1 MKAFVK
7 NLHILSTQGKIPID
21 VSTVTTID
29 GALKVAQKT
38 VANSIDQSHSEA
50 SGHSGQYHA
59 HARTTLGDE
68 TMTDDLENLKKILVW
83 SIVAQSIGFFFGF
96 FKMVVLCSESCCCAG
111 LFVLVSIPASIL
123 ILVLY
128 ILQIVWFFKI
138 TAGNED
144 LFE

>member
-1 MKAFVK
+1 
-7 NLHILSTQGKIPID
+7 
-21 VSTVTTID
+21 
-29 GALKVAQKT
+29 
-38 VANSIDQSHSEA
+38 
-50 SGHSGQYHA
+50 
-59 HARTTLGDE
+59 
-68 TMTDDLENLKKILVW
+68 LENLKKILVW

-128 ILQIVWFFKI
+128 ILQILWFFKI

-144 LFE
+144 LFEPLLNNINIFKYSWFLGLWGCIGAGLVILSIIFTCCCDLEGESSGGVMVFSRV